1 MKTMTKG
8 LSIAAVAL
16 ALAGVAHAQDQRG
29 WAKPDANATIT
40 RAQAQTKAESM
51 FDRMDAN
58 KDGKIDQADRAARQ
72 AERFARLDIDKNGQI
87 SPEEMAAG
95 HQRKPRPDGAATGGD
110 HAGHKMGMRG
120 GHRGGHG
127 GGHGG
132 MMKMADA
139 NKDGAITKTEA
150 VAAALAHF
158 DKADANRDGS
168 VTPDERKSAMAKMRA
183 EWQAKRAA
191 APAAN

>member
-8 LSIAAVAL
+8 LSLAALTL
-16 ALAGVAHAQDQRG
+16 ALAGVAHAAQDAQT
-29 WAKPDANATIT
+29 WAKPDRNARIT
-40 RAQAQTKAESM
+40 RAQAQAKADEM
-51 FDRMDAN
+51 FTRMDAN

-72 AERFARLDIDKNGQI
+72 AERFAKLDTDKNGQI
-87 SPEEMAAG
+87 SQQEMAAG
-95 HQRKPRPDGAATGGD
+95 HQRKPRAEGAAPGGD

-127 GGHGG
+127 G
-132 MMKMADA
+132 MMKMADT
-139 NKDGAITKTEA
+139 NNDGAITKAEA

-168 VTPDERKSAMAKMRA
+168 VTPEERKAAMASMRA

-191 APAAN
+191 APATN